1 MFQKLKMKIAAHRVQ
16 RSKSKKSVRRAPARK
31 TARKSVFWS
40 RVRAIIAWPFR
51 MIGRALRRVWS
62 WICAID
68 LIGLINLTLLF
79 AIIVLAALF
88 IIDVVN
94 CRRAPKIVIA
104 QQPVVAQTVHATPAP
119 SARRTPVKQ
128 VASLPVKRDASRK
141 YVAQPVNVVAAKPC
155 GVCVRQTART
165 ADTMY
170 GDVII
175 DSRGAAKMLRNG
187 DKIRGNLYLQN
198 MRKYTL
204 PCGVR
209 IEGNLFLRDVNMVQ
223 FCGEFTVTG
232 NIYVSPK
239 SSFGPIPR
247 TARLG
252 GQVIL

>member
-1 MFQKLKMKIAAHRVQ
+1 MFQKLKMKIAARRVQ
-16 RSKSKKSVRRAPARK
+16 RSKAKKSVRRAPARK
-31 TARKSVFWS
+31 AARKNAFWS
-40 RVRAIIAWPFR
+40 RVRTIVAWPFR

-68 LIGLINLTLLF
+68 LVGLTNLTLLF
-79 AIIVLAALF
+79 AIIILATLF

-94 CRRAPKIVIA
+94 YRRAPKIVIVDK
-104 QQPVVAQTVHATPAP
+104 PIVAQTVRATPAP
-119 SARRTPVKQ
+119 STRRVPVQQ

-141 YVAQPVNVVAAKPC
+141 YVAQPVNVVATKPC
-155 GVCVRQTART
+155 GVCIRQTART

-187 DKIRGNLYLQN
+187 DKIRGNVYLQN

-223 FCGEFTVTG
+223 FCGDFTVTG

>member
-16 RSKSKKSVRRAPARK
+16 RGKAKKSARRAPARK
-31 TARKSVFWS
+31 AARKSVFWS
-40 RVRAIIAWPFR
+40 RLCVIIAWPFR
-51 MIGRALRRVWS
+51 MIGRALHSVWS
-62 WICAID
+62 WICTID

-79 AIIVLAALF
+79 AIIILAVLF
-88 IIDVVN
+88 VINVVN
-94 CRRAPKIVIA
+94 VRRAPKIIIA
-104 QQPVVAQTVHATPAP
+104 SKPVVAQTVHATPTP
-119 SARRTPVKQ
+119 TVRRTPVKQ

-141 YVAQPVNVVAAKPC
+141 YVARPVNVVATKPC
-155 GVCVRQTART
+155 GVCIHQTART

-175 DSRGAAKMLRNG
+175 DSRGAATMLRNG

-252 GQVIL
+252 GQVVL